1 VLEII
6 RSRVVRYF
14 VPDFFPLKSDSLFY
28 SGEVI
33 YVYITMLQVKCTVC
47 SHCSNTYDPFL
58 DLSLEIHRADSLT
71 KALSRFTAV
80 DVLDGD
86 NKYKCPRCKKKVRA
100 LKNFTIDL
108 LPNILTIQFK
118 RFSSTGGQGGKI
130 DKKVEF
136 GTTLDL
142 KPFVSNSQVILSCS
156 IFSEALAECCY

>member
-1 VLEII
+1 M
-6 RSRVVRYF
+6 
-14 VPDFFPLKSDSLFY
+14 LFLC
-28 SGEVI
+28 SGESPDPSSYASFV
-33 YVYITMLQVKCTVC
+33 QVKCTAC

-58 DLSLEIHRADSLT
+58 DLSLEIVRADSVT
-71 KALSRFTAV
+71 KALARFTAV

-108 LPNILTIQFK
+108 VPNILTIQFK

-142 KPFVSNSQVILSCS
+142 KPFVSNGQVFRPLFGFLLNV
-156 IFSEALAECCY
+156 FSANS